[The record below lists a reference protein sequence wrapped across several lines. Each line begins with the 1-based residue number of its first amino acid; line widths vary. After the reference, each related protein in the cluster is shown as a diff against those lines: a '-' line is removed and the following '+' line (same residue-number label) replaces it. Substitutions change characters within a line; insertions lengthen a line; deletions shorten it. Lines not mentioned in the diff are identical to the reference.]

1 MGAFRLSGLLRLRRM
16 EEDQAAAEL
25 ARTTVRRQ
33 RAALRAEHARR
44 QLAGNDLSAFGGDP
58 SAFRAGI
65 AARAALSAAVSDTK
79 AAAESAREQEMR
91 ASERWTAARTR
102 SKTLDKL
109 EEKHEAVERA
119 VAGHKE
125 QVALDEL
132 ATQRAAAGAGGAAD
146 RRSGSAPD
154 RGTAGDRAR
163 AAGRALASGDGR
175 VSGAGRASGPETSRT
190 SGTGPG
196 RRAIDEPGSRNH
208 TGRTQG

>member
-44 QLAGNDLSAFGGDP
+44 QLAGSDLSAFGGDP
-58 SAFRAGI
+58 YAFRAAI
-65 AARAALSAAVSDTK
+65 AARAALSAAVSDTQ
-79 AAAESAREQEMR
+79 AAVESAREQELR
-91 ASERWTAARTR
+91 ASERWTEARTR

-132 ATQRAAAGAGGAAD
+132 ATQRAASAGAAAE
-146 RRSGSAPD
+146 RRAGSGTD
-154 RGTAGDRAR
+154 RGTAVERAR
-163 AAGRALASGDGR
+163 AADRTRGGGAETGR
-175 VSGAGRASGPETSRT
+175 VSGTD
-190 SGTGPG
+190 PG
-196 RRAIDEPGSRNH
+196 RRGIDEPGTTNH